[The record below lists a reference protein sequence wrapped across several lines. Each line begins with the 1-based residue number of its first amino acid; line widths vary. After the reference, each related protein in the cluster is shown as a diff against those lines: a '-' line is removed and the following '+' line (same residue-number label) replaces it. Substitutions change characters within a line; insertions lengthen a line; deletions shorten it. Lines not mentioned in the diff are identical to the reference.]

1 MKKIAAGLLL
11 VLCSLSLV
19 GCEMMKGA
27 GKDIQ
32 QGGKNIEKA
41 AS

>member
-1 MKKIAAGLLL
+1 MTGILLAVCVLGIA
-11 VLCSLSLV
+11 